1 MGARMSAAPTPVESI
16 LPPLLVTE
24 SPHALVLRWLV
35 PLRFLAAAGQAAA
48 LVFASQVMRVDLPY
62 RWLWLIP
69 AATLLSNLVLLRRGW
84 STAQAQLLAP
94 ATLIFDT
101 FLFTA
106 LLYLTGGP
114 DNPFSALYTVHVA
127 MAAMTGSARA
137 TWLIAGLSAAG
148 YAAVFRWHQTYHF
161 WHGPIAPGMDV
172 GLHAVGMWVAVTV
185 VAIVIT
191 YFIGSITNTLRAQ
204 EASLRRVG
212 ELAARNARLASLT
225 TLAAGAAHELGSPL
239 GTIAVIAGELAR
251 EADRSPGLAP
261 WADDARL
268 LRAEVDRCRAILDR
282 MSARA
287 DRVGASGDPPLHA
300 KEIRALLGAD
310 EIGADAERLDVDVYA
325 PPETDLGARSDF
337 SAVVVPLVQN
347 AFAASPAG
355 ERVRVTVAR
364 EGDRVRVS
372 VLDRG
377 HGMSAD
383 VLERASEPFF
393 TTRSPGQGT
402 GLGLFVLRLHTERL
416 GGTLQ
421 LSSNPG
427 TGTTATVEWP
437 VSPAS
442 PTLP

>member
-1 MGARMSAAPTPVESI
+1 
-16 LPPLLVTE
+16 
-24 SPHALVLRWLV
+24 
-35 PLRFLAAAGQAAA
+35 
-48 LVFASQVMRVDLPY
+48 
-62 RWLWLIP
+62 
-69 AATLLSNLVLLRRGW
+69 
-84 STAQAQLLAP
+84 
-94 ATLIFDT
+94 
-101 FLFTA
+101 
-106 LLYLTGGP
+106 
-114 DNPFSALYTVHVA
+114 
-127 MAAMTGSARA
+127 
-137 TWLIAGLSAAG
+137 
-148 YAAVFRWHQTYHF
+148 
-161 WHGPIAPGMDV
+161 MDV
-172 GLHAVGMWVAVTV
+172 GLHAVGMWVAVAV

-191 YFIGSITNTLRAQ
+191 FFIGSITNTLRAQ

-251 EADRSPGLAP
+251 EAERSPGLAP

-282 MSARA
+282 MSARV
-287 DRVGASGDPPLHA
+287 DRIGAEDGPPLHA
-300 KEIRALLGAD
+300 KEIRALLGVD

-393 TTRSPGQGT
+393 TTRSPGHGT

-421 LSSNPG
+421 LSSSPG
-427 TGTTATVEWP
+427 AGTTATVEWP
-437 VSPAS
+437 VVSAS
-442 PTLP
+442 PPVHDA